1 MNKNIF
7 SPKGKI
13 NRLFFA
19 INGFIL
25 FILGTL
31 PIVLFSITPQKTINY
46 IILYVYYQSVQS

>member
-19 INGFIL
+19 INAFIL
-25 FILGTL
+25 FILGVL
-31 PIVLFSITPQKTINY
+31 PIVLLSVTPQKKS
-46 IILYVYYQSVQS
+46 IILCVYYQSLQS